1 MQATFILINVNTLAD
16 FFPETLDKSFLHSW
30 TVEKKKRKKSF
41 VNIKIY
47 IVQFDFICE
56 DLCCWN

>member
-30 TVEKKKRKKSF
+30 TVEKREKNR
-41 VNIKIY
+41 
-47 IVQFDFICE
+47 
-56 DLCCWN
+56 LLT